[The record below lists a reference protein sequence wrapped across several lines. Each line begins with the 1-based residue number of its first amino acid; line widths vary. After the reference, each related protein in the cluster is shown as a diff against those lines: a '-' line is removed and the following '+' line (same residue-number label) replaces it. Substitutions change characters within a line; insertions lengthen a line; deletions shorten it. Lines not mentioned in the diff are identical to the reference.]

1 MIRTRVGYAGGQTVS
16 PTYSAIGDHAET
28 VQVDYDPGVLT
39 YNQLLDIFWKSHK
52 PTRRFASRQY
62 MKAVFFHNDQQREL
76 AMASK
81 AALEQKIG
89 STVKTE
95 VVPIRS
101 FTMAE
106 DYHQKF
112 TLKRHNGLKNEMSL
126 IYPRH
131 QDFVYSTAVARL
143 NGYVGRHG
151 TKEQLMKE
159 IESLGLSAEGKK
171 ALTDMVRR

>member
-1 MIRTRVGYAGGQTVS
+1 M
-16 PTYSAIGDHAET
+16 
-28 VQVDYDPGVLT
+28 DYDPEIIT
-39 YNQLLDIFWKSHK
+39 YDQLLDIFWTSHK
-52 PTRRFASRQY
+52 PSRRNTSRQY
-62 MKAVFFHNDQQREL
+62 MKAVFYHNDQQRER

-81 AALEQKIG
+81 TALEREIG

-95 VVPIRS
+95 VVPIQS

-112 TLKRHNGLKNEMSL
+112 TLKQHNGLRDEMSQ

-131 QDFVYSTAVARL
+131 QDFVHSTAVARL

-151 TKEQLMKE
+151 SKDQLTSE
-159 IESLGLSAEGKK
+159 IDHLGLSAEGKK
-171 ALTDMVRR
+171 ILTDLVRR